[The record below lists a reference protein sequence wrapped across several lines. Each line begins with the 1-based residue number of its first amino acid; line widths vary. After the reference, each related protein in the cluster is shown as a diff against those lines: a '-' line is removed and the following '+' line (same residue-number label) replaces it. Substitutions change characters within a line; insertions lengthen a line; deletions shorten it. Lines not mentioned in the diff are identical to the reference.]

1 MEELTNI
8 ITQYKIPVGGWI
20 RDAVKTAVEGDGVV
34 SAIITAIIKG
44 LVEFVALFV
53 EQPPALVVVVAFVAV
68 SYYLRRSLWFSL
80 FVLLGLLW
88 IINQGY
94 WGETSKTLSLIIG
107 ATVVIMALAI
117 PIGTYLAHKPRVF
130 ILVSPILDLMQTIP
144 TFVYLI
150 PALIL
155 FGLGVVPG
163 VIATLIFVLPS
174 PIRIIALGIQSVPQ
188 SLHEA
193 ADAYGATKW
202 QKIWLVEFPFATEF
216 FKQALTSTVMLSL
229 SMVVISA
236 LVGADGLGV
245 PVIRALNTVNIAKG
259 FEAGLAIV
267 VIAIILDKMVKK
279 Q

>member
-1 MEELTNI
+1 MEEINQF
-8 ITQYKIPVGGWI
+8 ITGYKIPVGIWI
-20 RDAVKTAVEGDGVV
+20 RDIVKFGIQGDEFF
-34 SAIITAIIKG
+34 SKFITNLIKN
-44 LVEFVALFV
+44 LVEFVALFT
-53 EQPPALVVVVAFVAV
+53 ETPPAIVVVAMFVAI
-68 SYYLRRSLWFSL
+68 SYYFRRSIGFSI
-80 FVLLGLLW
+80 FVLLGFLF

-94 WGETSKTLSLIIG
+94 WVETSKTLSLIIG
-107 ATVVIMALAI
+107 ATIVIMALAV
-117 PIGTYLAHKPRVF
+117 PIGTYLAHHSRVF
-130 ILVSPILDLMQTIP
+130 QAISPILDLMQTIP

-174 PIRIIALGIQSVPQ
+174 PIRIVALGIQSVPI

-202 QKIWLVEFPFATEF
+202 QKLFMVEYPFAVEFI
-216 FKQALTSTVMLSL
+216 KQALTSTVMLSL

-245 PVIRALNTVNIAKG
+245 PVVRALNSVNIAKG

-267 VIAIILDKMVKK
+267 IVAIILDKMVKK
-279 Q
+279 